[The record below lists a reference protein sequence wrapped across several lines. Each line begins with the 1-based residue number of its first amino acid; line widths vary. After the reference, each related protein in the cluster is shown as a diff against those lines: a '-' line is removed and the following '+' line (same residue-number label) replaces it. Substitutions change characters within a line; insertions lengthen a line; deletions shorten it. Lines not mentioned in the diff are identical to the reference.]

1 MRLLVLIL
9 LLANAAFYAWVR
21 YVPESSSAEA
31 QLLVQQINPES
42 IRLLPGPPPA
52 AVRKPEP
59 PKPVSCIEWGGFSR
73 DDIARA
79 QEAVL
84 PLSPGVQFSERQLE
98 EIVGWWVF
106 MPPQASRQ
114 GAVQKVEELKRLGID
129 EYFIVQE
136 DVKFRFAISLGVF
149 RSEEAAQKKLEQL
162 QGRGVRTARIG
173 QRATPVSRLSL
184 QLRDL
189 QEGVQPKIVEML
201 KEFPGTT
208 LKDCAA

>member
-9 LLANAAFYAWVR
+9 LLANVAFYAWVQ
-21 YVPESSSAEA
+21 YVPESASAEA
-31 QLLVQQINPES
+31 QLMVQQINPES
-42 IRLLPGPPPA
+42 IRLLSA
-52 AVRKPEP
+52 SQVVAERKAEP
-59 PKPVSCIEWGGFSR
+59 PKVVSCVEWSGLSSE
-73 DDIARA
+73 DIARA

-84 PLSPGVQFSERQLE
+84 PLSPGVQVTERKLE
-98 EIVGWWVF
+98 ETTGWWVF

-114 GAVQKVEELKRLGID
+114 GAVQKVEELKRIGID
-129 EYFIVQE
+129 EYFIVQD

-162 QGRGVRTARIG
+162 QGRGVRTARVG
-173 QRATPVSRLSL
+173 ARATPVNRLSL

-189 QEGVQPKIVEML
+189 QEGAQPKVVELL

-208 LKDCAA
+208 IKDCAD

>member
-9 LLANAAFYAWVR
+9 LLANVAFYAWVQ
-21 YVPESSSAEA
+21 YVPDSSSAEA
-31 QLLVQQINPES
+31 QLMAQQINPES
-42 IRLLPGPPPA
+42 IRLLSGQQLA

-59 PKPVSCIEWGGFSR
+59 PRPVSCVEWGNFSR
-73 DDIARA
+73 DDAARA

-84 PLSPGVQFSERQLE
+84 PLSPGAHFTERKLE
-98 EIVGWWVF
+98 DVVGWWVF
-106 MPPQASRQ
+106 MPPQTSRQ
-114 GAVQKVEELKRLGID
+114 GAVQKLEELKRLGID

-136 DVKFRFAISLGVF
+136 DAKFRFAISLGVF

-173 QRATPVSRLSL
+173 QRGTPVSRLSL
-184 QLRDL
+184 RLHDL
-189 QEGVQPKIVEML
+189 QEGAQPKIVELL